1 VIGIDAD
8 MREFGEEGI
17 KRGERELQAANADE
31 IETLLTMLKLRDD
44 WPGREMAWWLQWIFL
59 KAATVLNY
67 LVKNARISQF
77 LDATGDYLGKVGV
90 KVL

>member
-1 VIGIDAD
+1 MDFVEGRDAGT
-8 MREFGEEGI
+8 E
-17 KRGERELQAANADE
+17 
-31 IETLLTMLKLRDD
+31 
-44 WPGREMAWWLQWIFL
+44 
-59 KAATVLNY
+59 AATVLNY